1 MTKVC
6 VSCSQDTC
14 WGRNVISVCWSG
26 REGERERCPKVGTRE
41 LEEGAEMFVRRGSCE
56 VCEGKEICHD
66 AYIGGGGQHQGWT
79 LSKRF
84 DLWKHGQFHG
94 KWFVASDGLKDE
106 GAQIGSWSI
115 LSERKTYLLIWR
127 CHIWVQLPY
136 ESLLCLKAQQHTFA
150 VTTGNKGTLS
160 NIHWQVHLKVS
171 QICLWFVQE
180 NTSQVFSLDCKYTF
194 LFLLKTTYS
203 VVDSSI
209 NKSGNCFKF

>member
-14 WGRNVISVCWSG
+14 RGRNVISVCWSG
-26 REGERERCPKVGTRE
+26 REGERERCAKVGTRE
-41 LEEGAEMFVRRGSCE
+41 LEQGAEMFVRRGSCE

-66 AYIGGGGQHQGWT
+66 AYIGGGGQHQGWICGIWWPQRWRHT
-79 LSKRF
+79 N
-84 DLWKHGQFHG
+84 
-94 KWFVASDGLKDE
+94 
-106 GAQIGSWSI
+106 
-115 LSERKTYLLIWR
+115 RKTYLLIWR

-150 VTTGNKGTLS
+150 VTRGNKGTLR

-180 NTSQVFSLDCKYTF
+180 NISQVFSRDCKYTF
-194 LFLLKTTYS
+194 LFLLKTTHS

-209 NKSGNCFKF
+209 NKSGNCFNF